1 MPLVRQQRL
10 HAGEAADPVNPAIL
24 IGDWVAGLPDAPAS
38 ELRGEGA
45 ERIALCAMSRTSCV
59 EIIVPVDALDDV
71 LPFALE
77 DLAARLEGQGA
88 LRWFWRLA

>member
-1 MPLVRQQRL
+1 M
-10 HAGEAADPVNPAIL
+10 D
-24 IGDWVAGLPDAPAS
+24 IGVGLPMKALEADELAEFAHTIESGPFAS
-38 ELRGEGA
+38 LSLGDRLRNA
-45 ERIALCAMSRTSCV
+45 RK
-59 EIIVPVDALDDV
+59 LDDV

>member
-1 MPLVRQQRL
+1 MPSTIPTLSLGDRL
-10 HAGEAADPVNPAIL
+10 
-24 IGDWVAGLPDAPAS
+24 
-38 ELRGEGA
+38 
-45 ERIALCAMSRTSCV
+45 RIARK
-59 EIIVPVDALDDV
+59 LDDV